1 MKTITLLIIIILM
14 LVIVGCSE
22 TNTQQQ
28 NTEQQPFVGGGCG
41 VQGSDSDGDMN
52 QLPMEGN
59 L

>member
-1 MKTITLLIIIILM
+1 MILM
-14 LVIVGCSE
+14 LVIAGCSE

-28 NTEQQPFVGGGCG
+28 NTEQPFVGGGCG
-41 VQGSDSDGDMN
+41 VQGYDSDGDVN